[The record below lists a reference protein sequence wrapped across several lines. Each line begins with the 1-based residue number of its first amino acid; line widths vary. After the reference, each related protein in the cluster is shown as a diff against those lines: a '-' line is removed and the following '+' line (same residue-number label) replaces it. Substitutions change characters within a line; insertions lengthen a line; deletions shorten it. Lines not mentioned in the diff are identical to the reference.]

1 MIFVLTFILLYQI
14 RIIKVL
20 QYQAI
25 CVTKLRNTVEL
36 SSTEKYPFIDSFKF
50 LTVIFVYI
58 LNCFVINGIR
68 HVVAW

>member
-14 RIIKVL
+14 RIIKFL

-50 LTVIFVYI
+50 LTVIFV
-58 LNCFVINGIR
+58 
-68 HVVAW
+68 